1 MNDVKLAV
9 LGGEGT
15 GKSEFIEITGN
26 PSITVPPTSHSN
38 TTAPTSTSGQTMTM
52 EGFFCLETK
61 GEETSLIVRF
71 LTKRFI
77 GEYASNFESIYNK
90 HLCLDGKQLTLE
102 IYDPCSQPQRGK
114 FSLTSELHWADGF
127 VIVYDISDR
136 SSFAFAKALIYR
148 IREPQ
153 TSHCKRTVESAVLLV
168 GNKQDLCH
176 VREVGWEEGQ
186 KLALDNRCQ
195 FCELSAAEQS
205 LEVEMM
211 FIRIIKDILT
221 NCKLKEKR
229 RPSGSKSVAKL
240 INNVFGKRRKSV

>member
-1 MNDVKLAV
+1 MNDVKLTV

-15 GKSEFIEITGN
+15 GKS
-26 PSITVPPTSHSN
+26 
-38 TTAPTSTSGQTMTM
+38 A
-52 EGFFCLETK
+52 
-61 GEETSLIVRF
+61 LIVRF

-77 GEYASNFESIYNK
+77 GEYASNFESIYHK
-90 HLCLDGKQLTLE
+90 HLFLEGKQLNLE
-102 IYDPCSQPQRGK
+102 IYDPCSQPQKAK

-153 TSHCKRTVESAVLLV
+153 TSHCKRAVESAVLLV

-176 VREVGWEEGQ
+176 VREVDWTEGHR
-186 KLALDNRCQ
+186 LALENRCQ

-211 FIRIIKDILT
+211 FTRIIRDILK
-221 NCKLKEKR
+221 NLKLKEKR
-229 RPSGSKSVAKL
+229 RYSGSKSMAKL

>member
-1 MNDVKLAV
+1 MDQKEQKGKMNEVKLSV

-15 GKSEFIEITGN
+15 GKSALT
-26 PSITVPPTSHSN
+26 
-38 TTAPTSTSGQTMTM
+38 
-52 EGFFCLETK
+52 
-61 GEETSLIVRF
+61 VRF

-90 HLCLDGKQLTLE
+90 HLCLEGKQLNLE
-102 IYDPCSQPQRGK
+102 IYDPCSQLQKAK
-114 FSLTSELHWADGF
+114 FSLTSKLHWADGF

-153 TSHCKRTVESAVLLV
+153 ASHCKRAVEQAVLLV

-176 VREVGWEEGQ
+176 VREVGWEEGE

-221 NCKLKEKR
+221 NFKLKEKR
-229 RPSGSKSVAKL
+229 RSSGSKSMAKL

>member
-15 GKSEFIEITGN
+15 GKSALT
-26 PSITVPPTSHSN
+26 
-38 TTAPTSTSGQTMTM
+38 
-52 EGFFCLETK
+52 
-61 GEETSLIVRF
+61 VRF

-77 GEYASNFESIYNK
+77 GEYASNFESIYSK
-90 HLCLDGKQLTLE
+90 HLYLEGKQLNLE
-102 IYDPCSQPQRGK
+102 IYDPCSQPKKAK

-136 SSFAFAKALIYR
+136 SSFAFAKALVYR

-153 TSHCKRTVESAVLLV
+153 TSHCKSCVLHFRAVESAVLLV

-195 FCELSAAEQS
+195 FCELSAAEQC
-205 LEVEMM
+205 LERETECEQGKSGE
-211 FIRIIKDILT
+211 RGRQ
-221 NCKLKEKR
+221 NLKQA
-229 RPSGSKSVAKL
+229 PGSELSAQSPTWGS
-240 INNVFGKRRKSV
+240 NSQTARS

>member
-9 LGGEGT
+9 LGSEGT
-15 GKSEFIEITGN
+15 GKSALT
-26 PSITVPPTSHSN
+26 
-38 TTAPTSTSGQTMTM
+38 
-52 EGFFCLETK
+52 
-61 GEETSLIVRF
+61 VRF

-90 HLCLDGKQLTLE
+90 HLCLEGKQLNLE
-102 IYDPCSQPQRGK
+102 IYDPCSQPQKAK

-136 SSFAFAKALIYR
+136 SSFSFAKALIYR

-153 TSHCKRTVESAVLLV
+153 TSHCKRVVESAVLLV

-176 VREVGWEEGQ
+176 VREVGWKEGQ

-211 FIRIIKDILT
+211 FIRIIKDVLT
-221 NCKLKEKR
+221 NFKLKEKR
-229 RPSGSKSVAKL
+229 RSSGSRSMAKL

>member
-15 GKSEFIEITGN
+15 GKSALT
-26 PSITVPPTSHSN
+26 
-38 TTAPTSTSGQTMTM
+38 
-52 EGFFCLETK
+52 
-61 GEETSLIVRF
+61 VRF

-90 HLCLDGKQLTLE
+90 HLCLEGKQLNLE
-102 IYDPCSQPQRGK
+102 IYDPCSQRQK
-114 FSLTSELHWADGF
+114 TQFSLTSKLHWADGF

-153 TSHCKRTVESAVLLV
+153 TSHCKRAVESAVLLV

-176 VREVGWEEGQ
+176 MREVGWEEGQ
-186 KLALDNRCQ
+186 KVALDNRCQ

-211 FIRIIKDILT
+211 FTSIIKDVLT
-221 NCKLKEKR
+221 NFKLKEKR
-229 RPSGSKSVAKL
+229 RPSGSKSMAKL

>member
-1 MNDVKLAV
+1 MLDSSQYSSRRQEQEDKMNDVKLAV

-15 GKSEFIEITGN
+15 GKSALT
-26 PSITVPPTSHSN
+26 
-38 TTAPTSTSGQTMTM
+38 
-52 EGFFCLETK
+52 
-61 GEETSLIVRF
+61 VRF

-77 GEYASNFESIYNK
+77 GEYASNFESIYSK
-90 HLCLDGKQLTLE
+90 HLYLEGKQLNLE
-102 IYDPCSQPQRGK
+102 IYDPCSQPQKAK

-153 TSHCKRTVESAVLLV
+153 TSHCKRAVESAVLLV

-205 LEVEMM
+205 LEVETM

-221 NCKLKEKR
+221 NFKLKEKR
-229 RPSGSKSVAKL
+229 RPSGSKSMAKL

>member
-1 MNDVKLAV
+1 MNEVKLAIM
-9 LGGEGT
+9 GGEGT
-15 GKSEFIEITGN
+15 GKSALT
-26 PSITVPPTSHSN
+26 
-38 TTAPTSTSGQTMTM
+38 
-52 EGFFCLETK
+52 
-61 GEETSLIVRF
+61 VRF

-90 HLCLDGKQLTLE
+90 YLCLEGKQLNLE
-102 IYDPCSQPQRGK
+102 IYDPCSQSQK
-114 FSLTSELHWADGF
+114 AKVSLTTELHWADGF
-127 VIVYDISDR
+127 VVVYDISDR

-153 TSHCKRTVESAVLLV
+153 TSHCKRAVEPAVLLV

-176 VREVGWEEGQ
+176 VREVGCEEGQ

-205 LEVEMM
+205 LEVEVM
-211 FIRIIKDILT
+211 FTRIVKDILT
-221 NCKLKEKR
+221 NFKLKEKR

>member
-15 GKSEFIEITGN
+15 GKSE
-26 PSITVPPTSHSN
+26 
-38 TTAPTSTSGQTMTM
+38 
-52 EGFFCLETK
+52 
-61 GEETSLIVRF
+61 
-71 LTKRFI
+71 
-77 GEYASNFESIYNK
+77 SIYNK
-90 HLCLDGKQLTLE
+90 HLCLEGKQLNLE
-102 IYDPCSQPQRGK
+102 IYDPCSQQQRAK
-114 FSLTSELHWADGF
+114 FSLTSELLWSDGF

-136 SSFAFAKALIYR
+136 SSFAFAKTLIYR

-153 TSHCKRTVESAVLLV
+153 TSHCKRIVYLFFRSVESAVLLV